1 MSASK
6 GSFKFKTAEDFQPSS
21 LGKSLCMDFE
31 AALSSFTDNPNQR
44 VHGALSGYIYD
55 VPQFPGD
62 RVNGG
67 IHYAKYVQLPTSL
80 IPQKQ
85 PSLLKEFASSI
96 KDAVEPGATFFDL
109 GPGPEWSVRR
119 NTLPSIQIL
128 RPSSYIP
135 VDLEPE
141 FTEEACKVV
150 SQEFSDIDVKNLAL
164 NFHQETLPQPGT
176 PVCIVWYPGS
186 TLGNLPSLPNQP
198 FAENHFVQNH
208 LERLRRVSNGQDNQ
222 QPSTRYLVVL
232 MDSKKENIQSML
244 DLYKSSD
251 AVGCFQSI
259 LYKLQRDLKAEN
271 FDPDAFVYDQ
281 NWNPSNSAVEHV
293 FTSTKAQEFKV
304 HDCFTGSSAI
314 IKVKQDE
321 KYVLAHSFKPSCEDM
336 KTMLMRSGWNHLQSA
351 TDADGQFHIH
361 LAKVG

>member
-6 GSFKFKTAEDFQPSS
+6 SSFNFKTAEDFDPSS
-21 LGKSLCMDFE
+21 LGQSLCMNFE
-31 AALSSFTDNPNQR
+31 AAISSFTENPDER
-44 VHGALSGYIYD
+44 IHGALSGYIYD

-85 PSLLKEFASSI
+85 PSLLKEFAESI
-96 KDAVEPGATFFDL
+96 KHAIEPGATFFDL

-119 NTLPSIQIL
+119 NTLPSIEIL
-128 RPSSYIP
+128 QPSSYIP

-150 SQEFSDIDVKNLAL
+150 SEEFLNIKVKNLAL
-164 NFHQETLPQPGT
+164 NFHQETLPKPET
-176 PVCIVWYPGS
+176 TASIVWYPGS

-198 FAENHFVQNH
+198 FVENRFVQNH
-208 LERLRRVSNGQDNQ
+208 LERLRRFSKDQDNQ
-222 QPSTRYLVVL
+222 QHSTRYLVVL
-232 MDSKKENIQSML
+232 MDRKKDDIQSML

-251 AVGCFQSI
+251 AVACFQSI
-259 LYKLQRDLKAEN
+259 LYKLQRDLKAES
-271 FDPDAFVYDQ
+271 FDPDAFVYNQ

-321 KYVLAHSFKPSCEDM
+321 KYVLAHSFKPSHEDM
-336 KTMLMRSGWNHLQSA
+336 RTMLICSGWNHLQSA
-351 TDADGQFHIH
+351 TDSDGQFHIH